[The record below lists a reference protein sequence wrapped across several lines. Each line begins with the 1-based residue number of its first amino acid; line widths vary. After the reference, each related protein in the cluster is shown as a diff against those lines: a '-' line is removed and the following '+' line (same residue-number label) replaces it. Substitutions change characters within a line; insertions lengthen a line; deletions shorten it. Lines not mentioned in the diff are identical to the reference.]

1 MLKKPYEIH
10 MSKPSILI
18 VDDSAVIRKALSK
31 TLNSLGAQV
40 TQAVDGADGLTK
52 ARAGRFDLVISDV
65 DMPNMTGFE
74 LCEQLKQDQTTHSTP
89 VLILSSRDKDED
101 IERGFRVGA
110 DGYLTKS
117 GGQDEFLASVREFL
131 DRQDII
137 RNRKVLVVDDSAYIR
152 TTVGEALEKSGFH
165 VAQAA
170 NGRQALDSL
179 LAGEVPDLIA
189 SDLDMPVMDGIQL
202 CKALRANDHFK
213 NLPLLVMS
221 STDDRAVIRRMFQ
234 LGAAAFLIKPFN
246 MEQLV
251 HTAEKLLS
259 DHFRNL
265 LLEKERLRQEHTL
278 MLGSITSLI
287 QALEARDVYTRGHS
301 EAVAEIAVGMGRVM
315 GFEPDELEMLEI
327 AARLHDLGKI
337 GIPDA
342 ILLKP
347 GKLTVKE
354 YETIKAH
361 PTIGAEILRPIPSMA
376 LLIPAVLSHHERIDG
391 TGYPHGLKGKD
402 IPLWARIIAV
412 GDIYHAL
419 TSNRPYR
426 DPMPEERVLEIIND
440 AKVGHLCPDCVAAFL
455 KFLES

>member
-1 MLKKPYEIH
+1 

-18 VDDSAVIRKALSK
+18 VDDSIVIRKALSK
-31 TLNSLGAQV
+31 KLDTLGADV
-40 TQAVDGADGLTK
+40 TQAVDGADGLKK
-52 ARAGRFDLVISDV
+52 ALAGKFDLVISDV

-74 LCEQLKQDQTTHSTP
+74 LCETLKKEKKTQRTP
-89 VLILSSRDKDED
+89 VLILSSRDRDED

-117 GGQDEFLASVREFL
+117 GGQDELLQNVRDFL
-131 DRQDII
+131 DRLDII
-137 RNRKVLVVDDSAYIR
+137 RDRLVCVVDDSPYIR
-152 TTVGEALEKSGFH
+152 KTVGEALEKEGFH
-165 VAQAA
+165 VVLAENGQQAME
-170 NGRQALDSL
+170 L
-179 LAGEVPDLIA
+179 LASGELPDLVV
-189 SDLDMPVMDGIQL
+189 SDLDMPVMDGVKL
-202 CKALRANDHFK
+202 AKALRADERTK
-213 NLPLLVMS
+213 DIPLLIMS

-234 LGAAAFLIKPFN
+234 LGAAAFMAKPFN

-265 LLEKERLRQEHTL
+265 LIEKERLRQEHSL
-278 MLGSITSLI
+278 MLSSITSLI

-315 GFEPDELEMLEI
+315 GFEPEDIEMLEI

-347 GKLTVKE
+347 GKLTVGE
-354 YETIKAH
+354 YDIIKTH
-361 PTIGAEILRPIPSMA
+361 PTIGSEILRPIPSMA
-376 LLIPAVLSHHERIDG
+376 QLIPAVLSHHERIDG
-391 TGYPHGLKGKD
+391 TGYPQGLKGKN

-426 DPMPEERVLEIIND
+426 DPMPEDRVLQIIDD
-440 AKVGHLCPDCVAAFL
+440 AKVGHLCSDCVAAFH
-455 KFLES
+455 KFIES

>member
-1 MLKKPYEIH
+1 
-10 MSKPSILI
+10 MSKPRILI
-18 VDDSAVIRKALSK
+18 VDDSAVIRKALQK
-31 TLNSLGAQV
+31 NLDTLGADV
-40 TQAVDGADGLTK
+40 TQAVDGADGYQK
-52 ARAGRFDLVISDV
+52 ACADKFDLVISDV
-65 DMPNMTGFE
+65 DMPNMNGFE
-74 LCEQLKQDQTTHSTP
+74 LCEKLKKGLKTRSTP

-110 DGYLTKS
+110 DGYLSKS
-117 GGQDEFLASVREFL
+117 GGQDEFLHSVREFL
-131 DRQDII
+131 DRMDII
-137 RNRKVLVVDDSAYIR
+137 RDRMVLVVDDSAYIR
-152 TTVGEALEKSGFH
+152 KNVGETLEKSGFH
-165 VAQAA
+165 VILAE
-170 NGRQALDSL
+170 NGRQAMEI
-179 LAGEVPDLIA
+179 LAAGDVPDLIV
-189 SDLDMPVMDGIQL
+189 SDLDMPVMNGVEL
-202 CKALRANDHFK
+202 CKAVRASQDFK
-213 NLPLLVMS
+213 NIPLLIMS
-221 STDDRAVIRRMFQ
+221 STDERAVIRRMFQ
-234 LGAAAFLIKPFN
+234 LGAAAFLVKPFN
-246 MEQLV
+246 MEQMV

-265 LLEKERLRQEHTL
+265 LIEKERLRQEHTL

-315 GFEPDELEMLEI
+315 GFEPEDIEMLEI

-354 YETIKAH
+354 YEIIKTH
-361 PTIGAEILRPIPSMA
+361 PTIGAEILKPIPSMA
-376 LLIPAVLSHHERIDG
+376 PLIPAVLSHHERIDG
-391 TGYPHGLKGKD
+391 GGYPHGLKGKN

-426 DPMPEERVLEIIND
+426 DPMPEERVLEIISD
-440 AKVGHLCPDCVAAFL
+440 AKVGHLCSDCVAAFL
-455 KFLES
+455 AFLEA

>member
-1 MLKKPYEIH
+1 

-31 TLNSLGAQV
+31 TLDTLGAKV
-40 TQAVDGADGLTK
+40 TQAVDGADGLAK
-52 ARAGRFDLVISDV
+52 ARAGRYDLVISDV

-74 LCEQLKQDQTTHSTP
+74 LCEQIKQGQATRSTP

-137 RNRKVLVVDDSAYIR
+137 RNRKVLVVDDSTYIR

-165 VAQAA
+165 VIRAE
-170 NGRQALDSL
+170 NGRQALDRL
-179 LAGEVPDLIA
+179 LGGEVPDLVA
-189 SDLDMPVMDGIQL
+189 SDLDMPVMDGVQL
-202 CKALRANDHFK
+202 CKALRADDRFK
-213 NLPLLVMS
+213 NIPLLIMS

-301 EAVAEIAVGMGRVM
+301 EAVAEIA
-315 GFEPDELEMLEI
+315 
-327 AARLHDLGKI
+327 ARLHDLGKI

-354 YETIKAH
+354 YEIIKTH

-376 LLIPAVLSHHERIDG
+376 PLIPAVLSHHERIDG
-391 TGYPHGLKGKD
+391 TGYPHGLKGKK

-426 DPMPEERVLEIIND
+426 DPMPEERVLEIIHD
-440 AKVGHLCPDCVAAFL
+440 ATVGHLCSDCVAAFL
-455 KFLES
+455 AFLES

>member
-1 MLKKPYEIH
+1 M
-10 MSKPSILI
+10 
-18 VDDSAVIRKALSK
+18 VDDLAYV
-31 TLNSLGAQV
+31 
-40 TQAVDGADGLTK
+40 
-52 ARAGRFDLVISDV
+52 RA
-65 DMPNMTGFE
+65 
-74 LCEQLKQDQTTHSTP
+74 
-89 VLILSSRDKDED
+89 
-101 IERGFRVGA
+101 A
-110 DGYLTKS
+110 
-117 GGQDEFLASVREFL
+117 
-131 DRQDII
+131 
-137 RNRKVLVVDDSAYIR
+137 
-152 TTVGEALEKSGFH
+152 VGEALEKSGFH
-165 VAQAA
+165 VAQAE
-170 NGRQALDSL
+170 NGRQALDRL
-179 LAGEVPDLIA
+179 LAGEVPDLVV
-189 SDLDMPVMDGIQL
+189 SDLDMPVMDGVQL
-202 CKALRANDHFK
+202 CKALRADGGLK
-213 NLPLLVMS
+213 NIPLLIMS

-234 LGAAAFLIKPFN
+234 LGAAAYLIKPFN
-246 MEQLV
+246 MEQMV

-265 LLEKERLRQEHTL
+265 LLEKERLRQEHAL

-315 GFEPDELEMLEI
+315 GFAPDELEMLEI

-376 LLIPAVLSHHERIDG
+376 PLIPAVLSHHERIDG

-426 DPMPEERVLEIIND
+426 DPMPEERVLEIINA

-455 KFLES
+455 KFLEA

>member
-1 MLKKPYEIH
+1 
-10 MSKPSILI
+10 MSKPRILI
-18 VDDSAVIRKALSK
+18 VDDSVVIRKALSK
-31 TLNSLGAQV
+31 KLDTLGAEV
-40 TQAVDGADGLTK
+40 TQAVDGVEGLKK
-52 ARAGRFDLVISDV
+52 ARAGQFDLVISDV

-74 LCEQLKQDQTTHSTP
+74 LCEHLKKDKKTCRTP
-89 VLILSSRDKDED
+89 VLILSSRDRDED

-117 GGQDEFLASVREFL
+117 GGQDELLQNVREFL
-131 DRQDII
+131 DRMDII
-137 RNRKVLVVDDSAYIR
+137 RNRLVLVIDDSMYIR
-152 TTVGEALEKSGFH
+152 KTVGEALEKSGFH
-165 VAQAA
+165 VVLAE
-170 NGRQALDSL
+170 NGQQGLEL
-179 LAGEVPDLIA
+179 LASGDIPDLIV
-189 SDLDMPVMDGIQL
+189 SDLDMPVMNGIQL
-202 CKALRANDHFK
+202 SKALRAQAQYKDI
-213 NLPLLVMS
+213 PLLIMS
-221 STDDRAVIRRMFQ
+221 STDDRAVIRRLFQ
-234 LGAAAFLIKPFN
+234 LGAAAFMAKPFN

-265 LLEKERLRQEHTL
+265 LIEKERLRQEHSL
-278 MLGSITSLI
+278 MLSSITSLI

-301 EAVAEIAVGMGRVM
+301 EAVAEIAVGMGRVI
-315 GFEPDELEMLEI
+315 GFEPEEIEMLEI

-354 YETIKAH
+354 YEIIKTH
-361 PTIGAEILRPIPSMA
+361 PTIGSEILRPIPSMA
-376 LLIPAVLSHHERIDG
+376 QLIPAVLSHHERIDG
-391 TGYPHGLKGKD
+391 SGYPHGLKGKD

-440 AKVGHLCPDCVAAFL
+440 ARVGHLCSDCVDAFL
-455 KFLES
+455 KFLDI